1 MEYPTVTQIRQ
12 GIFILDHGLLIIII
26 EKLLSQGLKFEAKYT
41 WSQATTLSPFHWR
54 RPCVMAES
62 FKFSSN
68 YIPQENNSSIISNAN
83 I

>member
-1 MEYPTVTQIRQ
+1 MEYLTVTQIRQ

-26 EKLLSQGLKFEAKYT
+26 KKLSQGLKFESKYT
-41 WSQATTLSPFHWR
+41 WSQATTPSPFHWW

-68 YIPQENNSSIISNAN
+68 YRPQENNSSIISNAN